1 MATKELKNVLVVE
14 DEPRSARL
22 LATILA
28 ELSDNVQIAVS
39 SSAAL
44 DALADDEFDLVTLDI
59 GLPGL
64 SGIELLPHVRELT
77 SAPVIM
83 VTARGDVGALVEA
96 LAAGADDF
104 IVKPLRPAEFIARA
118 RALLRRLNQAGAPAA
133 PNRYSDNNI
142 LIDFDRNIVIT
153 SRGDETLTPTERR
166 LLEHLIANSGRV
178 STQQELLRAVWG
190 SEEYELSN
198 LHVYIGY
205 LRRKLEP
212 DPQSPQYIVTHR
224 GIGYEF
230 AVPEEA
236 TLPPTS

>member
-22 LATILA
+22 LATILG
-28 ELSDNVQIAVS
+28 ELSDHVEVATNGPG
-39 SSAAL
+39 AL
-44 DALADDEFDLVTLDI
+44 DALAEDEYQLVTLDI

-77 SAPVIM
+77 NAPVIM
-83 VTARGDVGALVEA
+83 VTAHGDVKQLVEA

-104 IVKPLRPAEFIARA
+104 IVKPVRPAEFIARA
-118 RALLRRLNQAGAPAA
+118 RALLRRLAQAGTPSA
-133 PNRYSDNNI
+133 PNSYTDANI
-142 LIDFDRNIVIT
+142 SIDFDRNIVVT
-153 SRGDETLTPTERR
+153 TRGIATLTPTERR
-166 LLEHLIANSGRV
+166 LLEYLIANPGRV
-178 STQQELLRAVWG
+178 STQEELLRAVWG

-205 LRRKLEP
+205 LRQKLEP
-212 DPQSPQYIVTHR
+212 DPQRPQYIRTHR

-230 AVPEEA
+230 AAQDQLDEA
-236 TLPPTS
+236 S

>member
-1 MATKELKNVLVVE
+1 MSTKELKRVLVVE

-22 LATILA
+22 LATILS
-28 ELSDNVQIAVS
+28 ELSDKVQIATE

-83 VTARGDVGALVEA
+83 VTAHGDLSLLVEA
-96 LAAGADDF
+96 LTAGADDF
-104 IVKPLRPAEFIARA
+104 IVKPVRPAEFVARA
-118 RALLRRLNQAGAPAA
+118 RALLRRLAQAASPAP
-133 PNRYSDNNI
+133 PRRFSDGNI
-142 LIDFDRNIVIT
+142 SVDFDRNIVET
-153 SRGDETLTPTERR
+153 ARGVSTLTPTERR
-166 LLEHLIANSGRV
+166 LLEYLIANPGRI
-178 STQQELLRAVWG
+178 STQEELLRAVWG

-205 LRRKLEP
+205 LRQKLEP
-212 DPQSPQYIVTHR
+212 DPQRPRYIRTHR

-230 AVPEEA
+230 TPDQDVRKA
-236 TLPPTS
+236 S